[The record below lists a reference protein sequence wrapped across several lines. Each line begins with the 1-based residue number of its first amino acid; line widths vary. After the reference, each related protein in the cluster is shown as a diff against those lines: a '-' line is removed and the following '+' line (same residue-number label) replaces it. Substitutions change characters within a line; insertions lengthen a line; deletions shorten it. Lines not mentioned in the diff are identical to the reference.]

1 MKFPESLK
9 GLKILVL
16 GGGISGNSALDFL
29 ISEEAQPILCDRNQ
43 PETISVPFFHDNI
56 DPRSFFE
63 ISLIIKSPGILPTH
77 PILSYAV
84 EKKIPVFSE
93 IDLGR
98 FFLKGKSSV
107 SQARTENRRQLLWL
121 LIF

>member
-9 GLKILVL
+9 GVKTLVL

-29 ISEEAQPILCDRNQ
+29 ISEEAQPILCDRNR
-43 PETISVPFFHDNI
+43 PETISVPFFQDNT
-56 DPRSFFE
+56 DPRSFSE

-84 EKKIPVFSE
+84 EKKFQCFPKLISA
-93 IDLGR
+93 D
-98 FFLKGKSSV
+98 FF
-107 SQARTENRRQLLWL
+107 
-121 LIF
+121 